1 MLPPPRMSA
10 AGYLTRLVQARR
22 PVYLVATRHT
32 PATYFGAVAADKPRS
47 SVFVFE
53 DPALARDVALGLEH
67 ARDETG
73 AFPPL
78 DLDALDLD
86 ACHGRALQHLDIRE
100 LTVSGVLRMVR
111 GSGLAVSFLY
121 ADSTDTTAIKSVNVM
136 LDSRVNGANPQF
148 LERVWAMDVSAPHAK
163 AAAAKA
169 AAAKAAAAG
178 VPQLLPKPRRK
189 FTALTPLAAHK
200 VQNALPNNA
209 LRNNALRNNA
219 ALRNNISPVKA
230 PPLTAPFA
238 APFPTRPLPAGNEPL
253 LHALLAVLS
262 LFLRR

>member
-86 ACHGRALQHLDIRE
+86 ACHGQTLQHLDICE

-163 AAAAKA
+163 AAAKA

-178 VPQLLPKPRRK
+178 VPQLLPKPRRN

-200 VQNALPNNA
+200 VQNALP
-209 LRNNALRNNA
+209 NNA